1 MKNLKILIALLLCMA
16 MIVPTFAACGKKE
29 NGTDAPDDPSVRY
42 ETDSSV
48 PEDLRF
54 DGEKFTI
61 LCRENNMY
69 GNFLHEIAADESET
83 DLVNQAVYERNLQ
96 VEEQFGIDLIA
107 HDIPGAWAQESDFTN
122 TFTNSI
128 LSGSSSF
135 DLIMGYQSY
144 MAEDGGYHELYVNY
158 YDVPYIKD
166 DINKEYFYQDF
177 VNELTVNDTL
187 FYIVGDYSLTL
198 WEYMYVMYFNK
209 EIVESENIEDVYQL
223 VRDGKWTIDK
233 CIELSK
239 GIYRD
244 LDGNGWPGEYD
255 RFGFI
260 TDYENTSD
268 ALFSQFD
275 LHVSKHDENGN
286 IVLDVDQGKMVSVLE
301 KMIDFYKTEDVF
313 TFKTDSSM
321 TEDEIP
327 LNDIFTEGRALFLP
341 SRLEKAQEYRA
352 METDFGIVPHPK
364 WNEEQDKY
372 YTQSWNAYSV
382 AVIPMDA
389 KNLEMS
395 GAVLDILSELSYK
408 KVIPA
413 YYDMALKN
421 KFARDNES
429 GEMLD
434 IIREG
439 ITVNFAFFYDVGTG
453 NILRIMLNQEN
464 SNFVSYYTANQKGYE
479 RNLRK
484 ILATYETE
492 EETE

>member
-1 MKNLKILIALLLCMA
+1 MKTPKALIALILCIALL
-16 MIVPTFAACGKKE
+16 VPLLASCGKSE
-29 NGTDAPDDPSVRY
+29 NNENKPDESDVVY
-42 ETDSSV
+42 ESDSSV
-48 PEDLRF
+48 PADLRF
-54 DGEKFTI
+54 EGEKFTI
-61 LCRENNMY
+61 LCREDNMY
-69 GNFLHEIAADESET
+69 GNFLHEIEADESET
-83 DLVNQAVYERNLQ
+83 ELINQAVYERNLQ
-96 VEEQFGIDLIA
+96 VEEQFGIELIA

-122 TFTNSI
+122 TFSNSI
-128 LSGSSSF
+128 LSGSGSF
-135 DLIMGYQSY
+135 DLIMGYQAY

-166 DINKEYFYQDF
+166 DINNEYFYQDF
-177 VNELTVNDTL
+177 VNELTVNDKL

-209 EIVESENIEDVYQL
+209 EIVESENIEDIYQL

-233 CIELSK
+233 CIDLSK

-244 LDGNGWPGEYD
+244 LDGNGWAGEYD

-268 ALFSQFD
+268 ALFSQFE
-275 LHVSKHDENGN
+275 LHTTKRDENGDL
-286 IVLDVDQGKMVSVLE
+286 ILDVDQGKMVSVLE
-301 KMIDFYKTEDVF
+301 KMIDFYKSEDVF
-313 TFKTDSSM
+313 TFKTDSGM

-364 WNEEQDKY
+364 WNEQQEKY

-413 YYDMALKN
+413 YYDMALKG
-421 KFARDNES
+421 KFARDDES

-439 ITVNFAFFYDVGTG
+439 ITVNFGFFYDVGTG
-453 NILRIMLNQEN
+453 GILRLLLHNEN
-464 SNFVSYYTANQKGYE
+464 SNFVSYFNANKKGYE
-479 RNLRK
+479 RNLKK
-484 ILATYETE
+484 IIATYETNE
-492 EETE
+492 

>member
-1 MKNLKILIALLLCMA
+1 MKTPKALIALILCAA
-16 MIVPTFAACGKKE
+16 MLIPMLVSCGKASGQSNETEK
-29 NGTDAPDDPSVRY
+29 PDVVY

-48 PEDLRF
+48 PADLRF
-54 DGEKFTI
+54 EGEKFTI
-61 LCRENNMY
+61 LCREDNLY
-69 GNFLHEIAADESET
+69 GNFLHEIEADESET

-128 LSGSSSF
+128 LSGSGSF
-135 DLIMGYQSY
+135 DLIMGYQAY
-144 MAEDGGYHELYVNY
+144 MAEDDGYHELYVNY

-166 DINKEYFYQDF
+166 DLDNEYFYQKFLD
-177 VNELTVNDTL
+177 EITVNDTL

-209 EIVESENIEDVYQL
+209 DIVKNENIEDIYQL

-239 GIYRD
+239 GIFRD
-244 LDGNGWPGEYD
+244 LDGNGWAGQED
-255 RFGFI
+255 RFCFI

-268 ALFSQFD
+268 ALLAQFD
-275 LHVSKHDENGN
+275 LYGGERDENGN
-286 IVLDVDQGKMVSVLE
+286 IVLNVDQGKIVSVLE
-301 KMIDFYKTEDVF
+301 KMIAFYETDDVF

-321 TEDEIP
+321 TEDQIP

-341 SRLEKAQEYRA
+341 DRLEKAQSYRS

-364 WNEEQDKY
+364 WDENQENY
-372 YTQSWNAYSV
+372 LTQSWNAYSV

-413 YYDMALKN
+413 YYDMALKG

-434 IIREG
+434 IIRES
-439 ITVNFAFFYDVGTG
+439 ITVTFDGFFDVGIGDTMRV
-453 NILRIMLNQEN
+453 LLNQKN
-464 SNFVSYYTANQKGYE
+464 SNYVSFYAANRKGYE
-479 RNLRK
+479 RK
-484 ILATYETE
+484 IKQILKTFENNE
-492 EETE
+492 NE

>member
-1 MKNLKILIALLLCMA
+1 MKKLKPIIALLLCVA
-16 MIVPTFAACGKKE
+16 MIVPALAACGKK
-29 NGTDAPDDPSVRY
+29 NDPDAPDGPGTKY

-48 PEDLRF
+48 PEGLRF

-96 VEEQFGIDLIA
+96 VEEMFGIDLIA
-107 HDIPGAWAQESDFTN
+107 HDIPGSWAQESDFTS
-122 TFTNSI
+122 TFSNSI

-135 DLIMGYQSY
+135 DLIMGYEAY
-144 MAEDGGYHELYVNY
+144 MAEQGGYHDLYVNF

-166 DINKEYFYQDF
+166 DIHNEYFYQDF
-177 VNELTVNDTL
+177 VDELTINDTL

-198 WEYMYVMYFNK
+198 WEFMYVMYFNK
-209 EIVESENIEDVYQL
+209 EIVENENIEDIYQL
-223 VRDGKWTIDK
+223 VRDGSWTIDK
-233 CIELSK
+233 CIDLSK

-244 LDGNGWPGEYD
+244 LDGNGWPGEED

-268 ALFSQFD
+268 SLFSHFD
-275 LHVSKHDENGN
+275 LHTVRRDDSGN
-286 IVLDVDQGKMVSVLE
+286 HVLDVDQGKMVAVLE
-301 KMIDFYKTEDVF
+301 KMIAFYETEDVF

-321 TEDEIP
+321 TEDQIP
-327 LNDIFTEGRALFLP
+327 LNDIFTESRALFLP
-341 SRLEKAQEYRA
+341 ARLEKAQEYRG

-382 AVIPMDA
+382 AIIPMDA
-389 KNLEMS
+389 KSLEMS

-413 YYDMALKN
+413 YYDMALKS
-421 KFARDNES
+421 KFARDDES

-434 IIREG
+434 IIRDG
-439 ITVNFAFFYDVGTG
+439 ITVNFGIFYDIGTG
-453 NILRIMLNQEN
+453 GILRMLLHQKN
-464 SNFVSYYTANQKGYE
+464 SNFVSYFAANKKMYE
-479 RNLRK
+479 RNLKKVIASYEIEK
-484 ILATYETE
+484 ITE
-492 EETE
+492 